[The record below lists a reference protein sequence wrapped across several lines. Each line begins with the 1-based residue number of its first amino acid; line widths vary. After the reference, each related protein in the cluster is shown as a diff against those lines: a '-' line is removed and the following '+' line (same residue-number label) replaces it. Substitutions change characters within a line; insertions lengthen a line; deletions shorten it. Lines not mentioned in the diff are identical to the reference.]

1 MSSEQRNDS
10 IQYKTTR
17 LSEKIAEGT
26 GTVVLGRHLA
36 EAVGRALHV
45 HDQLA
50 P

>member
-17 LSEKIAEGT
+17 LSEELAEGT
-26 GTVVLGRHLA
+26 SAVVLGLTLA